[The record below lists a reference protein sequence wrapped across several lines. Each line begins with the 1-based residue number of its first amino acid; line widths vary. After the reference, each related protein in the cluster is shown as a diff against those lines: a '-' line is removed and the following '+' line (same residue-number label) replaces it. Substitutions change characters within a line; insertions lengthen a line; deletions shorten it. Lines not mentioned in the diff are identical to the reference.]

1 MSYGSTAGVSAIV
14 PALGT
19 LDGSSTP
26 TATQVEGWLNE
37 AYAKINAALSAAGYS
52 VPVTAAEALPLLRS
66 LENLYG
72 AAYALRARGMEISH
86 DEEEVRSET
95 YLKDFR
101 LQLKD
106 LSLQDLTA
114 LGVSLRPATNPAQR
128 RRRLRSLQIRRIDGY
143 SAALGETGTTPLDA
157 DEEAD

>member
-1 MSYGSTAGVSAIV
+1 MSYGSVAGVEAIV

-19 LDGSSTP
+19 LDSSSTP
-26 TATQVEGWLNE
+26 TSTQVTAWLAEG
-37 AYAKINAALSAAGYS
+37 YAKINAALSAAGYS
-52 VPVTAAEALPLLRS
+52 IPVSAADALPLLRS

-86 DEEEVRSET
+86 DEEELRSET
-95 YLKDFR
+95 YLRDFR
-101 LQLKD
+101 NQLLD
-106 LSLQDLTA
+106 LTKQDLTA
-114 LGVSLRPATNPAQR
+114 LGVTLRPASNPAQR

-143 SAALGETGTTPLDA
+143 SAAYGQTSTTPLDA

>member
-1 MSYGSTAGVSAIV
+1 M

-26 TATQVEGWLNE
+26 TSAQVTTWLNE
-37 AYAKINAALSAAGYS
+37 GYAKINAALSAAGYS
-52 VPVTAAEALPLLRS
+52 IPVSAADALPLLCS

-72 AAYALRARGMEISH
+72 AAYALRARAMEISH
-86 DEEEVRSET
+86 DEEESRSEI

-101 LQLKD
+101 AQLLD
-106 LSLQDLTA
+106 LTKQDLTA
-114 LGVSLRPATNPAQR
+114 LGVGLRPATNPAQR

-143 SAALGETGTTPLDA
+143 SAARGLTDTTPLDA